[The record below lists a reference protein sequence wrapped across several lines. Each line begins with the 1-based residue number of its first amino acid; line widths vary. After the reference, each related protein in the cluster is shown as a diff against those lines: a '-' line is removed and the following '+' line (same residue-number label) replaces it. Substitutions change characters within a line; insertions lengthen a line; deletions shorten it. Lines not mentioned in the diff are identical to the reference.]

1 MKKKIVLASIVALS
15 LALVVAVGVTVA
27 YLFVKTDSVV
37 NTFEPSNIEV
47 TLTETTGTS
56 YKMIPGTTLAKNPTV
71 TVVNDID
78 CYVFIKV
85 EKTNDPDKYLDY
97 SIITGDTEWKA
108 LDGYGDVYYRVVGKD
123 DAIKTFSILT
133 NNQVTVKNSVTKEMM
148 NALYNTDGS
157 FKTASLPELTFT
169 AYAVQSDNVADAAA
183 AWNIAIGATNP

>member
-1 MKKKIVLASIVALS
+1 MKKKIVLTSIVALS
-15 LALVVAVGVTVA
+15 LALLVAVGVTVA

-85 EKTNDPDKYLDY
+85 ELNNTGSYLEYDIE
-97 SIITGDTEWKA
+97 SEWIPLENHTG
-108 LDGYGDVYYRVVGKD
+108 VYYREVSKD
-123 DAIKTFSILT
+123 AADKEFNILV
-133 NNQVTVKNSVTKEMM
+133 NNQVKVSDSVTKEMM
-148 NALYNTDGS
+148 TKLINGTEPYPT
-157 FKTASLPELTFT
+157 LTFT
-169 AYAVQSDNVADAAA
+169 AYAVQSDNVANAAE
-183 AWNIAIGATNP
+183 AWAIATNP